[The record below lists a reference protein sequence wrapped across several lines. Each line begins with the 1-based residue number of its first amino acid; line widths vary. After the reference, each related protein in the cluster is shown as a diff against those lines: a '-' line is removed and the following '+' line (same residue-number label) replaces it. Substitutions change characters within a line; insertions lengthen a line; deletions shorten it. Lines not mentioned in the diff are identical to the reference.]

1 MFRWRSEHDIIR
13 YNPLSPITLEN
24 LRDQIK
30 MTSSDLSNL
39 SDSQEFRFLMQF
51 ENQLVGT
58 IGLKNINHKM
68 LFGEI
73 GYGVEEAFCGKG
85 LASSG
90 LKLFIEKI
98 FTETAL
104 RKIIAYVAE
113 DNFASR
119 RVLEKV
125 GFIQEGLLRE
135 HYVINGE
142 PTNEV
147 FYGMLRADLRHSQ

>member
-1 MFRWRSEHDIIR
+1 M
-13 YNPLSPITLEN
+13 
-24 LRDQIK
+24 
-30 MTSSDLSNL
+30 
-39 SDSQEFRFLMQF
+39 
-51 ENQLVGT
+51 
-58 IGLKNINHKM
+58 
-68 LFGEI
+68 
-73 GYGVEEAFCGKG
+73 
-85 LASSG
+85 ASSG

>member
-1 MFRWRSEHDIIR
+1 MIR

-58 IGLKNINHKM
+58 IGLKNINHEM

-73 GYGVEEAFCGKG
+73 GYGV
-85 LASSG
+85 
-90 LKLFIEKI
+90 
-98 FTETAL
+98 
-104 RKIIAYVAE
+104 
-113 DNFASR
+113 
-119 RVLEKV
+119 
-125 GFIQEGLLRE
+125 
-135 HYVINGE
+135 
-142 PTNEV
+142 
-147 FYGMLRADLRHSQ
+147 